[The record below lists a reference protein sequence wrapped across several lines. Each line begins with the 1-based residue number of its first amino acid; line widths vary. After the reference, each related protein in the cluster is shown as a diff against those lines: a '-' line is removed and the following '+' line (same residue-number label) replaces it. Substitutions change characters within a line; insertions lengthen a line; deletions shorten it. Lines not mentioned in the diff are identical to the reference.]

1 MVRSV
6 LKQNWGVDTVRS
18 VAAAIP
24 LILKYQ
30 GTGKIH
36 AVEQEDDIDAQ
47 LFDLDGYFGSAV
59 FGEGHVPHVPKDWR
73 HFTPPPD
80 EQTQGATGPDRG
92 RGLVIQAGINEFYS
106 LAPVTDYTCA
116 RKWLPEKRLDATFVT
131 DHWQSKLAHQL
142 KVDEGH
148 FGQKR

>member
-6 LKQNWGVDTVRS
+6 LKQKLGVDTVRS

-47 LFDLDGYFGSAV
+47 LFDMDGYFGSAV
-59 FGEGHVPHVPKDWR
+59 FGEGTYHTFRKIAT
-73 HFTPPPD
+73 FYTATD

-92 RGLVIQAGINEFYS
+92 R
-106 LAPVTDYTCA
+106 D
-116 RKWLPEKRLDATFVT
+116 W
-131 DHWQSKLAHQL
+131 
-142 KVDEGH
+142 
-148 FGQKR
+148 